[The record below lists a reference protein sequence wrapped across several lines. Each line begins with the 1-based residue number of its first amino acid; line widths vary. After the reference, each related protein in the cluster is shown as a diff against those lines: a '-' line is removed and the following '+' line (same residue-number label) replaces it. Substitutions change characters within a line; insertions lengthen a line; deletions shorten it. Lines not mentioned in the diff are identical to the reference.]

1 VTPAPRG
8 TFAHTPET
16 LRLVWRSSPLL
27 TLALAALTL
36 SAALL
41 PLGVAWAGKAIVDA
55 VVARSRDLALHWVVV
70 ELGFAVALA
79 LSARGLSVVRS
90 VLGARLGVDVNVRIL
105 EKAQTLELRHF
116 EDSEFYDQL
125 TRARREA
132 STRPLALVSDL
143 FQLVQ
148 NIITLVGYGAL
159 LVRFSGWVVAV
170 LVVATVPATIAEMR
184 YSKETFR
191 LRNWR
196 SPESRKLIYL
206 EYVLANDEH
215 AKEVRLFGLGDMLLG
230 RYKTLAE
237 MFFREDRSLAMRRAA
252 VTQGLSL
259 FGTLAFYVS
268 YVLMATAA
276 ATQQISL
283 GEMTL
288 YVVAFRYGQ
297 QSFQAVLGAIGS
309 IYEHGLYMSNLFQF
323 LAIPTPTPSP
333 TPTPT
338 PTPSPTPSPTPTT
351 TATATTTATT
361 NGTATT
367 TGTATATTNGTATAN
382 GTGANGADGHAGLR
396 LEGVG
401 FKYPSSD
408 VWALRHIDLEIPAG
422 HSLALV
428 GQNGAGKTTLIKLLT
443 RLYEPTEGR
452 IVLDGKDIKDWDRD
466 KLLARFGVVFQDFNQ
481 YQLRLGENVGFG
493 SVEHADDVPR
503 IDRAIDLGG
512 AESLVAELPQGRDTQ
527 LGHWFKEGKE
537 LSGGQWQKIALSRA
551 FMREEADILVL
562 DEPTAALDAEA
573 EHAVFERFRTLAKG
587 RTTILISHRFP
598 TARMADRIVVLEH
611 GQLVEQG
618 THDALVAKGGR
629 YAELFALQASG
640 YQ

>member
-1 VTPAPRG
+1 MAARSPHGASGLRTSEASTKSSPRR
-8 TFAHTPET
+8 TFAHAPDT
-16 LRLVWRSSPLL
+16 LRLVWRASPALTSALAVL
-27 TLALAALTL
+27 TLT
-36 SAALL
+36 AALL
-41 PLGVAWAGKAIVDA
+41 PLGVAWSGKAIVDA
-55 VVARSRDLALHWVVV
+55 VVARRRDDALLWVVI
-70 ELGFAVALA
+70 ELGFAVGLA
-79 LSARGLSVVRS
+79 LTTRGLSVTRS
-90 VLGARLGVDVNVRIL
+90 ILGARLGVDVNVRIL
-105 EKAQTLELRHF
+105 EKAQTLDLRHF

-132 STRPLALVSDL
+132 SSRPLALATDL

-148 NIITLVGYGAL
+148 NILTLVGYGAL
-159 LVRFSGWVVAV
+159 LLRFSGWVVGA
-170 LVVATVPATIAEMR
+170 LVVATVPATLAEMR

-196 SPESRKLIYL
+196 SPESRKLLYL

-215 AKEVRLFGLGDMLLG
+215 AKEVKLFGLGATLLA
-230 RYKTLAE
+230 RYRTLAE
-237 MFFREDRSLAMRRAA
+237 LFFREDRSLAVRRAL
-252 VTQGLSL
+252 VTQALSL
-259 FGTLAFYVS
+259 FGTCAFYVS
-268 YVLMATAA
+268 YVFMATAA
-276 ATQQISL
+276 ATSAISL

-297 QSFQAVLGAIGS
+297 QSFQSVLGAIGS

-323 LAIPTPTPSP
+323 LAIPTGTGA
-333 TPTPT
+333 
-338 PTPSPTPSPTPTT
+338 
-351 TATATTTATT
+351 ATATTVTTTTTTTTTPATT
-361 NGTATT
+361 AATT
-367 TGTATATTNGTATAN
+367 PATTPAKT
-382 GTGANGADGHAGLR
+382 GLR
-396 LEGVG
+396 LEGLG
-401 FKYPSSD
+401 FKYPRSE
-408 VWALRHIDLEIPAG
+408 VWALRNVDLEIPAG

-452 IVLDGKDIKDWDRD
+452 VLLDGRDLKEWDQTA
-466 KLLARFGVVFQDFNQ
+466 LLARFGVVFQDFNQ

-493 SVEHADDVPR
+493 SVAHVEDAPR
-503 IDRAIDLGG
+503 VDRAIALGG
-512 AESLVAELPQGRDTQ
+512 AEGLVLELPQGRETQ

-537 LSGGQWQKIALSRA
+537 LSGGQWQKIALARA

-618 THDALVAKGGR
+618 THDELVAKKGR
-629 YAELFALQASG
+629 YAQLFALQAAG